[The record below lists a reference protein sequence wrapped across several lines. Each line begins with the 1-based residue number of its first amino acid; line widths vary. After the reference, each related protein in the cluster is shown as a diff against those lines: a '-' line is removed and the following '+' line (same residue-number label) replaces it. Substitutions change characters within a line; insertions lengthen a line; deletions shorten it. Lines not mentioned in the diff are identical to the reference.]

1 MKEQMNIAKDKM
13 EKTLKV
19 LGSEFAAIR
28 AGRANPAVLDRITVE
43 YYGAQTPINQ
53 IAAVS
58 VSEARVLV
66 IQPWD
71 KGALKAIEK
80 AIQASDLGINPQND
94 GSVIRLTFPQLTEE
108 RRKEIVKE
116 IKKLG
121 EDSKVAVRSIRRD
134 CMDKFKEMKITKQKA
149 NLVKCLLIKESPV
162 SIECK
167 VKQEIDLGSHTM
179 FMAEVLCIDADEK
192 YIDEKGAFDISKCKL
207 IAYANGG
214 YYTLGKKVGKFGF
227 SVKKKKRK

>member
-134 CMDKFKEMKITKQKA
+134 CMDKFKEMKKNSEITEDDLKKCEKDTQDLTDKY
-149 NLVKCLLIKESPV
+149 VKN
-162 SIECK
+162 
-167 VKQEIDLGSHTM
+167 IDTV
-179 FMAEVLCIDADEK
+179 AEA
-192 YIDEKGAFDISKCKL
+192 
-207 IAYANGG
+207 
-214 YYTLGKKVGKFGF
+214 
-227 SVKKKKRK
+227 KKKEIMSI